1 MCNDNLNNMV
11 LIRLKFIVK
20 NFIATIKQKYDFIP
34 TILVHFLN
42 IKILNFNYYNELFVL
57 LLYLTYSFF
66 YCI

>member
-20 NFIATIKQKYDFIP
+20 IFIATVKQKYDVIP
-34 TILVHFLN
+34 TILVHFLH

-57 LLYLTYSFF
+57 LLYLIMNYSFF
-66 YCI
+66 F